1 MIESKYKIQSDKI
14 PIYNNFYLESNL
26 KNSIIEDVKYEKKE
40 KIELKNYEFRKA
52 NNFDVKDIY
61 KIEIESFETPY
72 PQELF
77 SKIINESF
85 DEEIFV
91 FLIDSEIVGYLLL
104 CADTETQLNISSIAV
119 LKKMR
124 GYGIG
129 KIFVQETIN
138 YSKKYNF
145 KTINLHVNENNIS
158 AQKIYSKFGFKTKD
172 WQNNYYQNENCD
184 ALYMELDVSDI

>member
-77 SKIINESF
+77 SKIINEGF

-129 KIFVQETIN
+129 KILVQETIN
-138 YSKKYNF
+138 FSKKYNF

>member
-129 KIFVQETIN
+129 KILVQETIN
-138 YSKKYNF
+138 FSKKYNF